1 VTPTA
6 HNAVARGLSPR
17 EFVANLRDSGV
28 LAAEDLDAAIVQSQ
42 ELGSG
47 GDAEPIAKRL
57 VSDAKLTPYQLAAI
71 CERRFDLLRIG
82 AYQVFDRLGEGG
94 MGTVYKARHERM
106 KRLVAIKVLARSV
119 AESEAFLQRFQ
130 REVETVARLSHPN
143 IVMAFDAGES
153 ALGPYLVMEFVDGRD
168 LATDVRM
175 SGPLAVGPAIDA
187 VIQAARGLGY
197 SHGQGIIHRDIKPA
211 NLIRD
216 DNGTTKVADLGLARL
231 SSALTK
237 PGDSKGSLTQAGNI
251 VGTVDFLGPEQAVDS
266 TSIDHRADIY
276 SLGCTLYYLLTSRP
290 PYEAETVMAAL
301 LKHRDAP
308 IPLLSAARPG
318 IPVALDA
325 IFARMVAKKP
335 EDRYQSMAEVIAALE
350 SVPMTALP
358 AAANPDL
365 MQTMVSAG
373 PMSLTPQS
381 MPALPSGEP
390 LRGQPDSAVL
400 GTVLLV
406 EPSRAQSLIIKKYVQ
421 ELGSKNILTTATG
434 EDALKAIES
443 TRPMTVISA
452 MHLADMT
459 GLELAQRL
467 RAANHGPGFILV
479 ASGSQAGELSVAA
492 REARVVTLPKPFD
505 LAALRQALKEAN
517 AGALASTGERRMPR
531 VLIVDDSVPARS
543 HMRAVLADLGLKDI
557 TECPDGA
564 DAIKLLADQSFD
576 LIVTDYHVPRC
587 TGPELV
593 AFIRQ
598 KSRNPHVAVIMAT
611 TETDSKALEAVQ
623 RLGVSA
629 ITDKSLKREIVRG
642 VVAQIKAPM

>member
-1 VTPTA
+1 
-6 HNAVARGLSPR
+6 LI
-17 EFVANLRDSGV
+17 ANLRDSGV
-28 LAAEDLDAAIVQSQ
+28 LSAEDLDS
-42 ELGSG
+42 ELAESRELVNGT
-47 GDAEPIAKRL
+47 DAEPLAKKL
-57 VSDAKLTPYQLAAI
+57 ISAGKLTPYQLAVI
-71 CERRFDLLRIG
+71 SERRFDLLKIG
-82 AYQVFDRLGEGG
+82 AYLILDRLGEGG

-106 KRLVAIKVLARSV
+106 KRLVAIKVLARRV

-168 LATDVRM
+168 LATDVHL
-175 SGPLAVGPAIDA
+175 SGPLAVEPGIDA

-197 SHGQGIIHRDIKPA
+197 AHGQGIIHRDIKPA

-216 DNGTTKVADLGLARL
+216 LNGTTKVADLGLARL
-231 SSALTK
+231 SSALAK
-237 PGDSKGSLTQAGNI
+237 PGDTKGSITQAGNI
-251 VGTVDFLGPEQAVDS
+251 LGTVDFLPPEQAVDS

-276 SLGCTLYYLLTSRP
+276 SLGCTLYYLLTARP

-308 IPLLSAARPG
+308 IPLMSAARPG
-318 IPVALDA
+318 IPAPLDA

-335 EDRYQSMAEVIAALE
+335 EDRYQSMAEVIGALE
-350 SVPMTALP
+350 KVPMTAMP

-365 MQTMVSAG
+365 MQTMVTAG
-373 PMSLTPQS
+373 PISPTPQS
-381 MPALPSGEP
+381 MPALPSRTP
-390 LRGQPDSAVL
+390 QADRADSAVS

-406 EPSRAQSLIIKKYVQ
+406 EPSRTQSLIIKKYVQ
-421 ELGSKNILTTATG
+421 ELGGKNIVTTTTG
-434 EDALKAIES
+434 QDALKTIES
-443 TRPMTVISA
+443 SRPLTVISA

-459 GLELAQRL
+459 GLELAQKL
-467 RAANHGPGFILV
+467 RAANHGSGFILV
-479 ASGSQAGELSVAA
+479 TSGSQAGELSAA
-492 REARVVTLPKPFD
+492 AQQAHVVMLPKPFD
-505 LAALRQALKEAN
+505 LAALRRALKAAH
-517 AGALASTGERRMPR
+517 AGAAPTGERRMPR

-543 HMRAVLADLGLKDI
+543 HMRAVLADLGLRDI

-576 LIVTDYHVPRC
+576 LIVTDYNMPRC
-587 TGPELV
+587 TGLELV

-598 KSRNPHVAVIMAT
+598 KSKSPHVAVIMAT
-611 TETDSKALEAVQ
+611 TETDRQALEAVE

-642 VVAQIKAPM
+642 VVAQINVST